1 MYLAKYLMCCSD
13 YITVGVR
20 LICFKLS
27 SAMITLTHEYRRVPL
42 TSHIKDWLIVK
53 LTPHLAAPIPSLS
66 LRTSIAASMTS

>member
-1 MYLAKYLMCCSD
+1 MYFAKNLMLSSD
-13 YITVGVR
+13 HITVGVR

-53 LTPHLAAPIPSLS
+53 LTPHLAAPVPSFCF
-66 LRTSIAASMTS
+66 RTSVAASMTS